1 VSILS
6 LDQHLKSFY
15 EAEKKSLL
23 AFYPGLTL
31 HRLRQDIKLHAFL
44 NGVDSEELFEFPY
57 LPYRTHPITIFFE
70 KLKVGIP
77 LEYITSY
84 AYFYRS
90 LFKVTSDVLIP
101 RSETEILVELAAQEI
116 KRNYKNKQ
124 CRVADIGTG
133 SGVIAISLLM
143 EETAQLDMVMTDISE
158 AALKLAQE
166 NLFSHKFAIS
176 SIHNTTFIK
185 SDRLK
190 NVPGEFNLILT
201 NPPYIKK
208 TADMS
213 GVHSQVAVFEPHIAL
228 FLNDDIY
235 DQWFIDFFTSIHEKL
250 VTGGVSLVESHE
262 NHLEAQAEMAR
273 KIGFS
278 EVVLVRDYTN
288 RNRFLKLK
296 K

>member
-1 VSILS
+1 MSIQS
-6 LDQHLKSFY
+6 LDQYLKGFY

-23 AFYPGLTL
+23 TFYPGLTI

-57 LPYRTHPITIFFE
+57 LPHRTHPLTIFFA
-70 KLKVGIP
+70 KLKVGTP
-77 LEYITSY
+77 LEYITGY

-101 RSETEILVELAAQEI
+101 RSETEILVELASQEI
-116 KRNYKNKQ
+116 KRFYKNKV

-133 SGVIAISLLM
+133 SGAIAISLLM
-143 EETAQLDMVMTDISE
+143 EESAQLDMVATDISDG
-158 AALKLAQE
+158 ALKLAQE

-176 SIHNTTFIK
+176 SIHKTTFIK

-190 NVPGEFNLILT
+190 DVPGEFHLILT

-213 GVHSQVAVFEPHIAL
+213 GVHSQVAAFEPHVAL
-228 FLNDDIY
+228 FLEDDIY
-235 DQWFIDFFTSIHEKL
+235 DQWFFDFFTAIHEKL
-250 VTGGVSLVESHE
+250 VTGGLSLVESHE

-278 EVVLVRDYTN
+278 EVVIIPDYTN

>member
-1 VSILS
+1 MSIQS
-6 LDQHLKSFY
+6 LDQYLKGFY

-23 AFYPGLTL
+23 TFYPGLTI

-57 LPYRTHPITIFFE
+57 LPHRTHPLTIFFA
-70 KLKVGIP
+70 KLKLGTP
-77 LEYITSY
+77 LEYITGY

-90 LFKVTSDVLIP
+90 LFKVTPDVLIP
-101 RSETEILVELAAQEI
+101 RSETEILVELAAQEL
-116 KRNYKNKQ
+116 KRFYKNKV

-133 SGVIAISLLM
+133 SGAIAISLLM
-143 EETAQLDMVMTDISE
+143 EESAQLDMVITDISE
-158 AALKLAQE
+158 AALKLAKE

-176 SIHNTTFIK
+176 NIHKTTFIK

-190 NVPGEFNLILT
+190 DVPGEFQLILS

-208 TADMS
+208 TADMQ
-213 GVHSQVAVFEPHIAL
+213 GVHSQVAAFEPHVAL
-228 FLNDDIY
+228 FLEDDIY
-235 DQWFIDFFTSIHEKL
+235 DQWFLDFFTSIHEKL
-250 VTGGVSLVESHE
+250 VKGGLSLIESHE
-262 NHLEAQAEMAR
+262 NHLAEQAEMAR

-278 EVVLVRDYTN
+278 EVVIIPDYTN

>member
-1 VSILS
+1 MSIQS
-6 LDQHLKSFY
+6 LDQYLKGFY

-23 AFYPGLTL
+23 TFYPGLTI

-57 LPYRTHPITIFFE
+57 LPHRTHPLTIFFA
-70 KLKVGIP
+70 KLKVGTP
-77 LEYITSY
+77 LEYITGY

-101 RSETEILVELAAQEI
+101 RSETEILVELASQEI
-116 KRNYKNKQ
+116 KRFYKNKV

-133 SGVIAISLLM
+133 SGAIAISLLM
-143 EETAQLDMVMTDISE
+143 EESAQLDMVATDISD

-176 SIHNTTFIK
+176 SIHKTTFIK

-190 NVPGEFNLILT
+190 DVPGEFNLILT

-208 TADMS
+208 TADMG
-213 GVHSQVAVFEPHIAL
+213 GVHSQVAAFEPHVAL
-228 FLNDDIY
+228 FLEDDIY
-235 DQWFIDFFTSIHEKL
+235 DQWFFDFFTAIHEKL
-250 VTGGVSLVESHE
+250 VAGGISLVESHE

-278 EVVLVRDYTN
+278 EVVIIPDYTN

>member
-1 VSILS
+1 MSIQS
-6 LDQHLKSFY
+6 LDQFLKGFY

-23 AFYPGLTL
+23 ASYPGLTI

-57 LPYRTHPITIFFE
+57 LPHRSHPLTIFFE
-70 KLKVGIP
+70 KLKIGTP
-77 LEYITSY
+77 LEYITGYS
-84 AYFYRS
+84 YFYRS

-101 RSETEILVELAAQEI
+101 RSETEILVELASQEI
-116 KRNYKNKQ
+116 KRFYKNKE

-133 SGVIAISLLM
+133 SGAIAISLLM
-143 EETAQLDMVMTDISE
+143 EESAKLDMVMTDISDP
-158 AALKLAQE
+158 ALKLAQE

-176 SIHNTTFIK
+176 NIHKTTFIK

-190 NVPGEFNLILT
+190 DVPGGFHLILT

-208 TADMS
+208 TADMV
-213 GVHSQVAVFEPHIAL
+213 GVHSQVSTFEPHIAL
-228 FLNDDIY
+228 FLEDDIY
-235 DQWFIDFFTSIHEKL
+235 DQWFFDFFTEIHEKL
-250 VTGGVSLVESHE
+250 VSGGLSLVESHE

-278 EVVLVRDYTN
+278 EVVIIPDYTN

>member
-1 VSILS
+1 MSILS
-6 LDQHLKSFY
+6 LDQHLKGFY

-23 AFYPGLTL
+23 AFYPGLTI

-57 LPYRTHPITIFFE
+57 LPHRTHPLTIFFE
-70 KLKVGIP
+70 KLKVGTP
-77 LEYITSY
+77 LEYITGY

-101 RSETEILVELAAQEI
+101 RSETEILVELASQEI
-116 KRNYKNKQ
+116 KRSYKNKQ

-133 SGVIAISLLM
+133 SGAIGISLLM

-166 NLFSHKFAIS
+166 NFFSHKFAIS
-176 SIHNTTFIK
+176 SIHKTTFIK

-190 NVPGEFNLILT
+190 DVPGEFNLILT

-208 TADMS
+208 SADMA
-213 GVHSQVAVFEPHIAL
+213 GVHSQVAAFEPHLAL
-228 FLNDDIY
+228 FLDDDIY
-235 DQWFIDFFTSIHEKL
+235 DQWFNEFFTSIHEKL